1 MTAKFIAIDGPEKGR
16 EFTFEDGKE
25 WVIGRDSN
33 TCQFVLTD
41 STVSREHAR
50 IREESGNYFI
60 LNLSE
65 TNPIRIGDEEV
76 TEEKRLYYEDRVKI
90 GDSWFRFSE
99 PKVPVEDTKSSEYD
113 GFFEDT
119 DLPDDLVPGV
129 SSSGGIEGDEAP
141 PLEDQDNAPH
151 SKDEDKTQDSEKEEP
166 TSKKQ
171 DKPLHNEDED
181 KTRHSEDEDKTRHS
195 EDEDKTQHSEK
206 EEPPSKKKDEES
218 KKEDPRYDTIFED
231 LGDQD
236 TFNDLSEKY
245 MGSERFILKVLAG
258 PNAGAEFAMQKGRSY
273 IIGTDVTGADI
284 IFNDLS
290 VSRHHA
296 RLNLTDE
303 AEVLI
308 EDLNSRNGVIVDGQQ
323 IDGQHSILSKNMV
336 TLGTT
341 TFVIIDRERGEET
354 YITERPIVE
363 AKEDTKEEASKQT
376 EKETSK
382 VKRRM
387 IKESTFI
394 LTGILAAVI
403 IVVGVGA
410 VTLFKSS
417 PVEHYPKLDFTKEIQ
432 MALGTQYP
440 DVKYTY
446 NPSNG
451 TLFLVGHVLTTVD
464 KEELLYTL
472 NTLAFIAQTE
482 DNVVVD
488 DAVGQEMNLILS
500 RYPTWRSV
508 SIHSPQPGRFV
519 MSGYLPTREEGA
531 ELEDFVNVQ
540 FPYVDRLTNYVI
552 IEEDLNQDIISKL
565 HNYGFYSV
573 QVELANGEVSLTGY
587 VNSAYGQAFEKTIR
601 EISRIVGVRNVNN
614 YVVIVGQT
622 EKVGGAIPNLP
633 YPSEGSPGSIGQEGE
648 PEQSAAAV
656 KGQFGSWLQDS
667 SVVNLT
673 DQQDQTMDITHMYTV
688 SGYADQGAVGR
699 AVVIKGRILT
709 VGDYL
714 NGMRILAIFEEY
726 VFLEKNGLKYKI
738 EFNR

>member
-1 MTAKFIAIDGPEKGR
+1 MTAKFISIDGPEKGK
-16 EFTFEDGKE
+16 EFIFEDGNE
-25 WVIGRDSN
+25 WVLGRDPK

-41 STVSREHAR
+41 PAVSREHAR
-50 IREESGNYFI
+50 IRQENSNYFI
-60 LNLSE
+60 LNLSK

-76 TEEKRLYYEDRVKI
+76 TQEKRLHYEDRVKI

-99 PKVPVEDTKSSEYD
+99 TKVPVEETKSSEYD
-113 GFFEDT
+113 GFFEET

-129 SSSGGIEGDEAP
+129 SSFGEAQG
-141 PLEDQDNAPH
+141 EDTVHLDN
-151 SKDEDKTQDSEKEEP
+151 EDKTEHSEKEEP
-166 TSKKQ
+166 TSKKKG
-171 DKPLHNEDED
+171 DDG
-181 KTRHSEDEDKTRHS
+181 
-195 EDEDKTQHSEK
+195 
-206 EEPPSKKKDEES
+206 

-323 IDGQHSILSKNMV
+323 IDGQHQIVPKNMI

-341 TFVIIDRERGEET
+341 TFVVIDRERGEET

-363 AKEDTKEEASKQT
+363 AKEEPEEAPKKQ
-376 EKETSK
+376 EKEKTQA
-382 VKRRM
+382 KRRA

-394 LTGILAAVI
+394 LTGILVAVI

-417 PVEHYPKLDFTKEIQ
+417 PVEHHPKLDFTKEIQ
-432 MALGTQYP
+432 MALGMQYP
-440 DVKYTY
+440 DIKYTY
-446 NPSNG
+446 NPSSG

-472 NTLAFIAQTE
+472 NNLSFISQTE

-500 RYPTWRSV
+500 RYPIWRSV

-519 MSGYLPTREEGA
+519 MSGYLPTRDEGA

-552 IEEDLNQDIISKL
+552 IEEDLNQDIVSKL

-573 QVELANGEVSLTGY
+573 QVELANGEVSLVGY
-587 VNSAYGQAFEKTIR
+587 VNAAYEQAFEKTIR
-601 EISRIVGVRNVNN
+601 EISRIPGVRNVNN
-614 YVVIVGQT
+614 YVVVVGQS
-622 EKVGGAIPNLP
+622 EQVGGPIPKLP

-648 PEQSAAAV
+648 PKQSAEAV
-656 KGQFGSWLQDS
+656 TGQFGSWMQDS

-673 DQQDQTMDITHMYTV
+673 DYKDQTMDITHMYTV

-714 NGMRILAIFEEY
+714 NGMRILAIFENY
-726 VFLEKNGLKYKI
+726 VFLERNGLKYKI